1 MVADRHVLHRR
12 AMTEIAHPLPS
23 PSRPGLVLRWLAATV
38 VVATVFVGAR
48 ATVADNETD
57 ATLPTEGSPGPKAG
71 WLPPLSPG
79 PEEPEQEGADGEVSV
94 GAGAGEATTGMVTGR
109 GAAGGTWSMT
119 VPAGWVAYEDA
130 GVTMLDSPDRPR
142 VAVVVSRPYIGP
154 IDDEAAR
161 DLQELSAQLSDLHV
175 LELETTSE
183 SGRHVAR
190 AQLEYT
196 APDGEPSS
204 VSINWIRDD
213 SSLYLVAGDAP
224 ISDPALRESLA
235 RVLDSFALTA
245 TSQA

>member
-1 MVADRHVLHRR
+1 
-12 AMTEIAHPLPS
+12 MTDIAHPIFS
-23 PSRPGLVLRWLAATV
+23 QSRPGLFLRWMAATV
-38 VVATVFVGAR
+38 VVAAVFVGAR
-48 ATVADNETD
+48 ATVADNEGG
-57 ATLPTEGSPGPKAG
+57 ASLPAESGPGPKAD

-79 PEEPEQEGADGEVSV
+79 PGPGSGSDKPEHEGADGEVSV
-94 GAGAGEATTGMVTGR
+94 GAGAGEATTGMVTGH

-119 VPAGWVAYEDA
+119 VPAGWVAYQDA

-142 VAVVVSRPYIGP
+142 VAVVVSRPYVGP

-161 DLQELSAQLSDLHV
+161 DIQELSAQLSDLHV
-175 LELETTSE
+175 LELETTGD
-183 SGRHVAR
+183 SGRTVAR

-204 VSINWIRDD
+204 VSMNWIRDD
-213 SSLYLVAGDAP
+213 GSLYLVAGDAP
-224 ISDPALRESLA
+224 ISDPALREAVA